1 MSWKRFC
8 IQACCLI
15 KIKIIET
22 MNKRLFSL
30 GCAIL
35 CSFIWGSA
43 FIAQDMGMDYIGPF
57 TFSAGRLFLGFIT
70 LLPIFL
76 IFEFKKIKKINLNF
90 KKISAYLILISFLL
104 SYGNS
109 LQQLALLR
117 TDVANTAIYT
127 ILYVII
133 VPFVSYFLFSNKT
146 HWSVWPSVLICI
158 FGGLLLTEIDDVIIR
173 FGDAI
178 AVFNAFFWAFHIV
191 LISKFLKI
199 FNFPIT
205 IATFQCLIGSI
216 FALMPAIVFEN
227 ISLVNIGLEWKEL
240 MYAGVLSSGV
250 AFLLQI
256 YAQQNLNP
264 APVAIIF
271 TLEGVWAAIFGWII
285 LEQYLNGIKI
295 TGITLILIAVIFSQL
310 TTIYG
315 KKKYG

>member
-1 MSWKRFC
+1 MDK
-8 IQACCLI
+8 
-15 KIKIIET
+15 K
-22 MNKRLFSL
+22 LFSL
-30 GCAIL
+30 CCAIL
-35 CSFIWGSA
+35 CSFIWGTG
-43 FIAQDMGMDYIGPF
+43 FIAQDMGMDYIGPY

-76 IFEFKKIKKINLNF
+76 IFELKKVKKTNLKFKKIF
-90 KKISAYLILISFLL
+90 AYFFFISFLL
-104 SYGNS
+104 SFGNS

-117 TDVANTAIYT
+117 TDVANAAIYT
-127 ILYVII
+127 ILYVVI
-133 VPFVSYFLFSNKT
+133 VPFVAYFLFSKKT

-158 FGGLLLTEIDDVIIR
+158 VGGLLLTEIDNALVR
-173 FGDAI
+173 TGDAI

-191 LISKFLKI
+191 FISKFLRI

-205 IATFQCLIGSI
+205 IATFQCLIGAF
-216 FALMPAIVFEN
+216 FALMPALAFED
-227 ISLVNIGLEWKEL
+227 ISFLNLGLEWKEL
-240 MYAGVLSSGV
+240 FYAGILSSGV

-285 LEQYLNGIKI
+285 LEQYLNEIKI
-295 TGITLILIAVIFSQL
+295 FGILLILIAVIFSQL
-310 TTIYG
+310 ASIYD

>member
-1 MSWKRFC
+1 MDK
-8 IQACCLI
+8 
-15 KIKIIET
+15 K
-22 MNKRLFSL
+22 LFSL
-30 GCAIL
+30 GCAVL
-35 CSFIWGSA
+35 CSFIWGTG

-70 LLPIFL
+70 LLPVFL
-76 IFEFKKIKKINLNF
+76 IFELKKVKKSNLEFKKIITYF
-90 KKISAYLILISFLL
+90 VFISFLL

-117 TDVANTAIYT
+117 TDVANAAIYT
-127 ILYVII
+127 ILYVVI
-133 VPFVSYFLFSNKT
+133 VPFVSYFLFSKAT

-158 FGGLLLTEIDDVIIR
+158 VGGLLLTEIDNVMVR
-173 FGDAI
+173 TGDAI

-191 LISKFLKI
+191 FISKFLRI

-205 IATFQCLIGSI
+205 IATFQCLIGGI
-216 FALMPAIVFEN
+216 FALIPALAFEDV
-227 ISLVNIGLEWKEL
+227 SLLNLSLEWKEL

-271 TLEGVWAAIFGWII
+271 TMEGVWAAIFGWII
-285 LEQYLNGIKI
+285 LDQYLNEIKI
-295 TGITLILIAVIFSQL
+295 SGILLILIAVIFSQL
-310 TTIYG
+310 STIYD
-315 KKKYG
+315 KKKYGRD

>member
-1 MSWKRFC
+1 MDK
-8 IQACCLI
+8 
-15 KIKIIET
+15 K
-22 MNKRLFSL
+22 LFSL

-35 CSFIWGSA
+35 CSFIWGTG
-43 FIAQDMGMDYIGPF
+43 FIAQDMGMDYIGPY

-70 LLPIFL
+70 LLPVFL
-76 IFEFKKIKKINLNF
+76 IFELKKVKKSNLEFKKIITYF
-90 KKISAYLILISFLL
+90 VFISFLL

-117 TDVANTAIYT
+117 TDVANAAIYT
-127 ILYVII
+127 ILYVVI
-133 VPFVSYFLFSNKT
+133 VPFVSYFLFSKTT

-158 FGGLLLTEIDDVIIR
+158 VGGLLLTEIDNVMVR
-173 FGDAI
+173 TGDAI

-191 LISKFLKI
+191 FISKFLRI

-205 IATFQCLIGSI
+205 IATFQCLVGGI
-216 FALMPAIVFEN
+216 FALIPALAFEDV
-227 ISLVNIGLEWKEL
+227 SLLNLSLEWKEL

-271 TLEGVWAAIFGWII
+271 TMEGVWAAIFGWII
-285 LEQYLNGIKI
+285 LDQYLNEIKI
-295 TGITLILIAVIFSQL
+295 FGILLILIAVIFSQL
-310 TTIYG
+310 ASIYG